1 MISLQLAKSQRE
13 GIRCGAGAH
22 TPCPV
27 PSVSPDVPQC
37 PNCLKRSLSPTK
49 VTLLPQAQRT
59 FEQPRAPG
67 RHRENRA
74 ALAGPALPKSKQD
87 KGRCTHSRLSH
98 PAWLPCCMPQVVLAW
113 LHQAENLLVHPRSP
127 SPVGHSAVLVE
138 VMVSDRLKTGNHRAW
153 TCLVGE
159 LHLFVGVCM
168 RGKSFLTK
176 VGSLACQKK

>member
-74 ALAGPALPKSKQD
+74 ALAGPALSKSKQD

-113 LHQAENLLVHPRSP
+113 LHQAETCWFTPDLLPSGTQCRPSGGDGVRSSSNRKAIVP
-127 SPVGHSAVLVE
+127 GHV
-138 VMVSDRLKTGNHRAW
+138 
-153 TCLVGE
+153 
-159 LHLFVGVCM
+159 
-168 RGKSFLTK
+168 
-176 VGSLACQKK
+176 